1 MNKMTKHDGK
11 KVSMEDTAS
20 VIVLLRSGGIKVG
33 LVRKFIWSWYSSP
46 YISDVVAYRVI

>member
-11 KVSMEDTAS
+11 RVPLKNTVL

-33 LVRKFIWSWYSSP
+33 LVRKFIWTWYSSP
-46 YISDVVAYRVI
+46 YISDVLEYRVI